1 VRILS
6 SVKHSIHKTS
16 SFLYLKPPTVTFCKD
31 WEAYYWAPLGEC
43 FEQESRG
50 PCQEGQYFSFN
61 LTSRQ
66 GLHEIG
72 LNMKESGGQCTVVFT
87 LVVTEPASGAG
98 TGGGYKKMSSIFADQ

>member
-1 VRILS
+1 VTVVDPEVGLSPFSGLFVRKLS

-16 SFLYLKPPTVTFCKD
+16 YFLYLKPPIVTVSKD

-61 LTSRQ
+61 LTSRK
-66 GLHEIG
+66 GLRKIG
-72 LNMKESGGQCTVVFT
+72 LNMVKSGEQCTVVF
-87 LVVTEPASGAG
+87 A
-98 TGGGYKKMSSIFADQ
+98 